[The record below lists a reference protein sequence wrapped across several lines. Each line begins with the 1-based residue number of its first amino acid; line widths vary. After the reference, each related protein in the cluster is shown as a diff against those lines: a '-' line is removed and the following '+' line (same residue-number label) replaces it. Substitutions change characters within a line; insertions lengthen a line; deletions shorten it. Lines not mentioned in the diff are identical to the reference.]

1 MLDKSKVDNVI
12 VEYKVT
18 LKFVLPHKQFFF
30 VNAKPEGFQYSLY
43 SDFAI
48 LNRKKESISIEH
60 GVSRYFPH
68 EFSISLKF

>member
-30 VNAKPEGFQYSLY
+30 C
-43 SDFAI
+43 
-48 LNRKKESISIEH
+48 
-60 GVSRYFPH
+60 
-68 EFSISLKF
+68 

>member
-30 VNAKPEGFQYSLY
+30 LLMQNQKVSSTYCIQ
-43 SDFAI
+43 I
-48 LNRKKESISIEH
+48 LP
-60 GVSRYFPH
+60 F
-68 EFSISLKF
+68 